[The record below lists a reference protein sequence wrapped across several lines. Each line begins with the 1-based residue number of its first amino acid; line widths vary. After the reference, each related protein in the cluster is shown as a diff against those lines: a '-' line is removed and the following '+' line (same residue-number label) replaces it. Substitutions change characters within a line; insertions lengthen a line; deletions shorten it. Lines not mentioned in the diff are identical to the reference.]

1 MKTTSLRLAKQ
12 NFKFSSAHFLIFDQ
26 KSAEMLHG
34 HNYQV
39 VVSILAPD
47 VGNDADNA
55 GKMGYMVDFNVLK
68 KFIKARLDVWDEHVL
83 LPKNHPDMKYVS
95 SSNGKNYEVTFRDRF
110 YSFPKDEVI
119 WLNCSNTSVEQLS
132 SILVEEF
139 FKEFKK
145 YGIAKITVAVEETRG
160 QSAATTIE

>member
-1 MKTTSLRLAKQ
+1 MKTTSLHLAKQ

-47 VGNDADNA
+47 VGNSSDEQ

-68 KFIKARLDVWDEHVL
+68 KFIKARLDLWDEHVL
-83 LPKNHPDMKYVS
+83 LPKNHPDMNSKLSVD
-95 SSNGKNYEVTFRDRF
+95 GKNYEITFRDRF
-110 YSFPKDEVI
+110 YSLPKNEVI
-119 WLNCSNTSVEQLS
+119 WLDISNTSVEQLS
-132 SILVEEF
+132 SVLAEEF
-139 FKEFKK
+139 FIEFKK
-145 YGIAKITVAVEETRG
+145 YGVTKLTVDVEETRG
-160 QSAATTIE
+160 QSAATTID

>member
-47 VGNDADNA
+47 VGNDSDDD

-83 LPKNHPDMKYVS
+83 LPKNHPDMKCAS
-95 SSNGKNYEVTFRDRF
+95 SSNNKNYEVTFRDRF
-110 YSFPKDEVI
+110 YSFPKEEVI

-132 SILVEEF
+132 SILAEEF

-145 YGIAKITVAVEETRG
+145 YGIAKLTVAVEETRG

>member
-1 MKTTSLRLAKQ
+1 MKTTSLRLSKQ

-47 VGNDADNA
+47 VGNAADEQ

-83 LPKNHPDMKYVS
+83 LPKNHPDMKSKS
-95 SSNGKNYEVTFRDRF
+95 SADSKNYEITFRDRF
-110 YSFPKDEVI
+110 YSLPKEEVI
-119 WLNCSNTSVEQLS
+119 WLDISNTSVEQLS
-132 SILVEEF
+132 SVLAEEF

-145 YGIAKITVAVEETRG
+145 YGIAKITVEVEETRG

>member
-47 VGNDADNA
+47 VGNDSDSD

-68 KFIKARLDVWDEHVL
+68 KFIKTRLDIWDEHVL
-83 LPKNHPDMKYVS
+83 LPKNHPDMKYTT
-95 SSNGKNYEVTFRDRF
+95 SSNGKNFEVTFRDRF
-110 YSFPKDEVI
+110 YSLPKEEVI

-132 SILVEEF
+132 SILAEEF

-145 YGIAKITVAVEETRG
+145 YGIAKLTVAVEETRG

>member
-47 VGNDADNA
+47 VGNDSDDD

-83 LPKNHPDMKYVS
+83 LPKNHPDMKCIS
-95 SSNGKNYEVTFRDRF
+95 SSNNKNYEVTFRDRF
-110 YSFPKDEVI
+110 YSFPKEEVI

-132 SILVEEF
+132 SILAEEF
-139 FKEFKK
+139 FKEFNK
-145 YGIAKITVAVEETRG
+145 YGIAKLTVAVEETRG

>member
-47 VGNDADNA
+47 VGNDSDND

-83 LPKNHPDMKYVS
+83 LPKNHPDMKYTS
-95 SSNGKNYEVTFRDRF
+95 SSNNKNYEVTFRDRF
-110 YSFPKDEVI
+110 YSFPKEEVI

-132 SILVEEF
+132 SIL
-139 FKEFKK
+139 
-145 YGIAKITVAVEETRG
+145 A
-160 QSAATTIE
+160 